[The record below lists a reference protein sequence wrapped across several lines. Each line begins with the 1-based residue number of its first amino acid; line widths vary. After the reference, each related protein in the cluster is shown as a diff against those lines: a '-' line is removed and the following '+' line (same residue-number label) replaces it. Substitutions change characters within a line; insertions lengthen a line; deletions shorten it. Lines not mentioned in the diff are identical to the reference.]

1 MPTYAVGFEP
11 TPSFLQNVNFFKNLL
26 CVSFTL
32 LCTFIGHHPKPRT
45 WCLISSAERTAL
57 NFSVNAYGDLSSSK
71 HVIVVTVCFAATN
84 IYSSFTIF
92 TPHRYSLR
100 FIRILTV
107 TLSVTHKYST
117 IITCLG
123 VPTTLYP
130 HYCRHASTQDR
141 GSGRTRTCDP
151 KINSLLR

>member
-1 MPTYAVGFEP
+1 MQQDSNLHPHFSQMKFFYLKFAVCFLIFARLFVT
-11 TPSFLQNVNFFKNLL
+11 TPSLELGNLSPLRRGLPQNL
-26 CVSFTL
+26 
-32 LCTFIGHHPKPRT
+32 
-45 WCLISSAERTAL
+45 
-57 NFSVNAYGDLSSSK
+57 SVPAYGDLSSSK
-71 HVIVVTVCFAATN
+71 HVIVVTVCFAATD

-117 IITCLG
+117 ITTCLG

-130 HYCRHASTQDR
+130 HYCRHASTQDC
-141 GSGRTRTCDP
+141 GSGKIRTCDQRI
-151 KINSLLR
+151 KFL

>member
-1 MPTYAVGFEP
+1 MLSITPYISKRANLCSRIRTY
-11 TPSFLQNVNFFKNLL
+11 TLILFLTKICCAFPYF
-26 CVSFTL
+26 
-32 LCTFIGHHPKPRT
+32 CTFICHHPKPRT
-45 WCLISSAERTAL
+45 WCLVSSAERTAL

-71 HVIVVTVCFAATN
+71 HVIVVTVCFAATD

-117 IITCLG
+117 ITTCLG

-130 HYCRHASTQDR
+130 HYCRHASTQDC
-141 GSGRTRTCDP
+141 S
-151 KINSLLR
+151 